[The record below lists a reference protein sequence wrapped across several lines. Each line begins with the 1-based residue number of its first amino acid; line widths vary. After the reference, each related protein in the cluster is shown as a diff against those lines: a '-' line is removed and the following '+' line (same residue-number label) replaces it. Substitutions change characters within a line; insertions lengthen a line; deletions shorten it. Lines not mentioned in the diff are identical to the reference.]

1 MGVHTMKPFVRL
13 DARDQEHLVMTMER
27 SLDIKT
33 RSQFYLWAQGA
44 LQGFIAHD
52 ALWCAHGN
60 LEHMRLQVESFSG
73 ALQSTQHDT
82 QLTDPANGL
91 LPRLVDEWLR
101 SGRNPLLLSTQSEN
115 QMGRRQLI
123 MELGRLG
130 YGHVTVHGV
139 REQQGDQASL
149 FVFAGMDH
157 LPNSRDAYLLDML
170 MPHLHLALRR
180 MLQHS
185 GNAASADMAPVTL
198 LSKRELQVLHWVKNG
213 KTNQE
218 IGQILGISPPT
229 VKNHLQKI
237 MRKLNVN
244 NRAQAVGKSATLR
257 LMAHTDLA

>member
-1 MGVHTMKPFVRL
+1 MKPFVRL
-13 DARDQEHLVMTMER
+13 DTRDQEHLVMTMER

-60 LEHMRLQVESFSG
+60 LELMRLQVESFSG
-73 ALQSTQHDT
+73 GVSNTRHDN
-82 QLTDPANGL
+82 QVTDPANGL

-101 SGRNPLLLSTQSEN
+101 AGRKPLLLSTKSED
-115 QMGRRQLI
+115 QVGRRQLI
-123 MELGRLG
+123 SELARMG
-130 YGHVTVHGV
+130 YEHVAVHGV
-139 REQQGDQASL
+139 REQLGDQASL
-149 FVFAGMDH
+149 FVFAGMTH
-157 LPNSRDAYLLDML
+157 MPQKRDAYLLDML
-170 MPHLHLALRR
+170 MPHLHLALQR

-185 GNAASADMAPVTL
+185 NGGNSADVTPVTL

>member
-1 MGVHTMKPFVRL
+1 MKPFVRL
-13 DARDQEHLVMTMER
+13 DTRDQEHLVMTMER

-44 LQGFIAHD
+44 LQGFIAHE

-73 ALQSTQHDT
+73 GLPSSRRENQV
-82 QLTDPANGL
+82 TDPANGL

-101 SGRNPLLLSTQSEN
+101 TGRQPLLLSTHSDN
-115 QMGRRQLI
+115 QVGRRQLI
-123 MELGRLG
+123 GELGRLG
-130 YGHVTVHGV
+130 YEHVAVHGV
-139 REQQGDQASL
+139 REQLGDNASL
-149 FVFAGMDH
+149 FVFAGMAH
-157 LPNSRDAYLLDML
+157 MPNSRDAYLLDML
-170 MPHLHLALRR
+170 MPHLHLALQR
-180 MLQHS
+180 MLQHH
-185 GNAASADMAPVTL
+185 GGANAPDVAPVTL